1 MKIYERLKK
10 NGFVKVL
17 FVTFFVFQFVQIFQ
31 FDFFVQSDDFGYIAN
46 TAFFAGYNWN
56 PYTGNMTQYFNIGFP
71 ITGAFA
77 FHLFDDVTW
86 IYRCLLVV
94 IIIWQCAL
102 MYLIYR
108 LSYEFFEMTKN
119 QAGVI
124 TFLFSIGTMGPQNGL
139 YYMAEIPF
147 TLFFLLSLYL
157 LLRAG
162 CAEGKKKI
170 LYSVLCGMAV
180 AYSYTVHTRFLVLA
194 GTVFICI
201 LLYHLVYRKKLVHYI
216 GFLTAFGISF
226 TFCSKWVQY
235 VQDTLYKTTVE
246 GRIIDGNDALARLG
260 YVGTFLNVFT
270 DFDRTVEFVRYLL
283 SLVGVYTLITGGLIW
298 VAAVVIIWK
307 LFKMWRE
314 KDKTSYGKAFFVL
327 AVSGIIS
334 FCGMNFLTALNGTV
348 NVEEYKWLTY
358 FRYGRPFVGVLF
370 IIALTWLFK
379 NQLSKVQ
386 IGVAY
391 GGILFSLYIVLRFTM
406 RMLENAPIDDVS
418 PVGWMHYYFYWEGE
432 TPREYFQK
440 AVIAVFIIG
449 TLLILFL
456 FFKKWFL
463 AMMLFVVFSI
473 ALTISENTFNKKIG
487 DNNYEMV
494 DATIDFMEK
503 YEEKI
508 HVPVY
513 FLQGTNAGR
522 LRFGLY
528 DIQMQYLLSEEEL
541 EEIDYENSILL
552 SDNHALKEGRTV
564 KNRPKYRVVL
574 DEHEYIYTSNEK
586 IYEMITEEK

>member
-283 SLVGVYTLITGGLIW
+283 SLEI
-298 VAAVVIIWK
+298 
-307 LFKMWRE
+307 
-314 KDKTSYGKAFFVL
+314 
-327 AVSGIIS
+327 
-334 FCGMNFLTALNGTV
+334 
-348 NVEEYKWLTY
+348 
-358 FRYGRPFVGVLF
+358 GR
-370 IIALTWLFK
+370 A
-379 NQLSKVQ
+379 
-386 IGVAY
+386 
-391 GGILFSLYIVLRFTM
+391 
-406 RMLENAPIDDVS
+406 
-418 PVGWMHYYFYWEGE
+418 
-432 TPREYFQK
+432 
-440 AVIAVFIIG
+440 
-449 TLLILFL
+449 
-456 FFKKWFL
+456 
-463 AMMLFVVFSI
+463 
-473 ALTISENTFNKKIG
+473 
-487 DNNYEMV
+487 
-494 DATIDFMEK
+494 
-503 YEEKI
+503 
-508 HVPVY
+508 HV
-513 FLQGTNAGR
+513 
-522 LRFGLY
+522 
-528 DIQMQYLLSEEEL
+528 
-541 EEIDYENSILL
+541 
-552 SDNHALKEGRTV
+552 
-564 KNRPKYRVVL
+564 
-574 DEHEYIYTSNEK
+574 
-586 IYEMITEEK
+586 